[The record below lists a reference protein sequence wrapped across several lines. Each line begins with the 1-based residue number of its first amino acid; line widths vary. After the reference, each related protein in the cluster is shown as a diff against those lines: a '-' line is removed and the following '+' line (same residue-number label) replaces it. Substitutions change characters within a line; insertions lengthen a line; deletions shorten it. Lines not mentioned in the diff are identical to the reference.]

1 MRLGDVGNPD
11 AIPHGKPLDGVRV
24 LAAEQMQSLP
34 FATQLLARL
43 GADVVKVE
51 HPVHGESG
59 RGSTPSMADPEGRSV
74 GATFLRNNFNKRS
87 LGLDLR
93 SEAGRDLFLR
103 LVPRFDVVAD
113 NFKPGTMARFGLG
126 YDDLAAVHPGAVVIS
141 ISGFGNT
148 GDSPYR
154 DWPAYNSIVEAMSG
168 IYDYM
173 RRGDRPPAV
182 NPMGAVAD
190 ISAGLFAVIGI
201 LAALRHREATG
212 LGQYVDLAM
221 FDTTVALS
229 DLVVNF
235 HSLGIDRTPEPAPF
249 IITPVRCADGYVV
262 LQFVR
267 EHQFERLAELVGHPE
282 WIGDPRF
289 AEREGWGRHLADV
302 ILPAIEAWAD
312 GRNRTEVADA
322 LAAENLVAGPSLAAP
337 EVVGDPHLNARNM
350 IVAMDR
356 TDGDDTPVLAPGNP
370 IKMSRVAE
378 GPETRVPWVG
388 EHTDA
393 LLADELGLG
402 ADELADLRASGVIS
416 TQTPG

>member
-1 MRLGDVGNPD
+1 MQLGEIGNPD
-11 AIPHGKPLDGVRV
+11 AILHGKPLDGVRI

-59 RGSTPSMADPEGRSV
+59 RGSTPAMADPEGRNV

-87 LGLDLR
+87 LGLNLR
-93 SEAGRDLFLR
+93 SDDGRDLFLR

-113 NFKPGTMARFGLG
+113 NFKAGTMAKFGLG
-126 YDDLAAVHPGAVVIS
+126 YDDIAAAHPGAVVIS

-148 GDSPYR
+148 GESPYR

-173 RRGDRPPAV
+173 RPADGPPRV

-190 ISAGLFAVIGI
+190 ITAGLFAAIGI
-201 LAALRHREATG
+201 LSALRHREATG
-212 LGQYVDLAM
+212 LGQYIDLAM
-221 FDTTVALS
+221 FATPVALA

-235 HSLGIDRTPEPAPF
+235 EALGIPRNPVPAPF
-249 IITPVRCADGYVV
+249 VITPVRCSDGYVV

-267 EHQFERLAELVGHPE
+267 EHQFERLADLVGCPE
-282 WIGDPRF
+282 WKDDPRF
-289 AEREGWGRHLADV
+289 AERTGWGLHLADV

-312 GRNRTEVADA
+312 GRSRVEVANA
-322 LAAENLVAGPSLAAP
+322 LATENLVAGPSYTP
-337 EVVGDPHLNARNM
+337 GEVVTDPHLEARNM
-350 IVAMDR
+350 VVAMPR
-356 TDGDDTPVLAPGNP
+356 TDGVEPPVLVPGNP
-370 IKMSRVAE
+370 LKMSRVAE

-388 EHTDA
+388 EHTA
-393 LLADELGLG
+393 ELLEVELDLDP
-402 ADELADLRASGVIS
+402 DELARLRADGVI
-416 TQTPG
+416 TD

>member
-1 MRLGDVGNPD
+1 MQLGDIGNPD
-11 AIPHGKPLDGVRV
+11 AIPHGKPLDGVRI

-59 RGSTPSMADPEGRSV
+59 RGSTPAMLDPEGRSV

-93 SEAGRDLFLR
+93 SDSGRDLFLR

-113 NFKPGTMARFGLG
+113 NFKPGTMAKFGLG
-126 YDDLAAVHPGAVVIS
+126 YDDIAAAHPGAVVVS

-173 RRGDRPPAV
+173 RPPDGPPRV

-190 ISAGLFAVIGI
+190 ITAGLFAVIGI

-212 LGQYVDLAM
+212 LGQYIDLAM
-221 FDTTVALS
+221 FDTTVALA

-235 HSLGIDRTPEPAPF
+235 QSLGIPRAPDPAPF
-249 IITPVRCADGYVV
+249 VITPVRCSDGYVV

-267 EHQFERLAELVGHPE
+267 EHQFERLADLVGCPG
-282 WIGDPRF
+282 WKDDPRF
-289 AEREGWGRHLADV
+289 AERTGWGLHLADV
-302 ILPAIEAWAD
+302 ILPAIE
-312 GRNRTEVADA
+312 VADA
-322 LAAENLVAGPSLAAP
+322 LAAANLVAGPSHTP
-337 EVVGDPHLNARNM
+337 DEVVVDPHLTARNM
-350 IVAMDR
+350 VVAMPR
-356 TDGDDTPVLAPGNP
+356 TDGVEPPVLVPGNP
-370 IKMSRVAE
+370 LKMSRVAE

-388 EHTDA
+388 EHTA
-393 LLADELGLG
+393 ELLADELGLD
-402 ADELADLRASGVIS
+402 ADELARLRAEGVI
-416 TQTPG
+416 TD